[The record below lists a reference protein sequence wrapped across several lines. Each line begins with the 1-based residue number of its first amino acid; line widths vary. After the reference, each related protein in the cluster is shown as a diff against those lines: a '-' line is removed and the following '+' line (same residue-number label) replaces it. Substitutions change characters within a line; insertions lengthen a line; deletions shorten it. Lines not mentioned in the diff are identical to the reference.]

1 MTLHEEDFG
10 CTASWTF
17 FATSHGKGPYDGLG
31 DGDNHGHDNYQ
42 VNTLVTLFTLGGCLK
57 RAVARANL
65 TTIVRGHIITP
76 RQFFEYCS
84 EHVQGITLMWCS
96 EEEINLLAEQ
106 KLLARYAKAKTVPG
120 TLGYHQFSVVRGTS
134 KVEARIMSGDE
145 KFFTHNTCKA

>member
-1 MTLHEEDFG
+1 MPFCHSLHVDIYFAQGDF
-10 CTASWTF
+10 SENFSPNIQDQIQSYHW
-17 FATSHGKGPYDGLG
+17 SKG
-31 DGDNHGHDNYQ
+31 NVQ
-42 VNTLVTLFTLGGCLK
+42 TLFTLGGCLK

-134 KVEARIMSGDE
+134 KVVARIMSGDE
-145 KFFTHNTCKA
+145 MFFTHNTCKA